1 MPVYVWFFLGSMAI
15 GVPIVF
21 CLGFAPLA
29 TYTLMGKP
37 IFYKMLVQRMYGG
50 VNQFPLMAIPFF
62 ILAGNVMNNSGIT
75 LSLVHFSNVVVGHL
89 RGGLAQVNIFV
100 SILFAGLSGSAV
112 ADTSAI
118 GSIMIPAM
126 EKDGYSK
133 EFAAAVTASSSV
145 IGPIIPPSIIMVIY
159 AYVMSVSVGGM
170 FAAGIL
176 PGLTVGILLM
186 VIAHIVSTKRN
197 YPKRGKMASL
207 GEIWRALRS
216 AILPLM
222 TPVIIIGGILGGIFT
237 PTEAAG
243 IAAGYALFLSVFVL
257 RTIKVNEIPK
267 LLYETAVTSS
277 TILLIVGT
285 ATVFGWLVSTSQ
297 LPNKIADFLFQITA
311 NKYLLFFIINILLLI
326 TGMFMDAGP
335 AIMILGPVLAP
346 TMVKMGI
353 HPLHFAIVM
362 SVNLTV
368 GLATPPLGLILFV
381 ASGLTNLPIESIVK
395 EMLPFLAVEIGVIFL
410 ITYIP
415 ALSMTM
421 PGLLGLL

>member
-1 MPVYVWFFLGSMAI
+1 
-15 GVPIVF
+15 
-21 CLGFAPLA
+21 
-29 TYTLMGKP
+29 
-37 IFYKMLVQRMYGG
+37 
-50 VNQFPLMAIPFF
+50 MAIPFF
-62 ILAGNVMNNSGIT
+62 ILAGNIMNNSGIT
-75 LSLVHFSNVVVGHL
+75 MSLVRFSNVMVGHL

-126 EKDGYSK
+126 EKDGYSR
-133 EFAAAVTASSSV
+133 EFSAAVTAASSV

-159 AYVMSVSVGGM
+159 AYVMGVSVGGL
-170 FAAGIL
+170 FAAGII
-176 PGLTVGILLM
+176 PGLIVGLLLM
-186 VIAHIVSTKRN
+186 TIAYIISTKRK
-197 YPKRGKMASL
+197 YPKRGKMASP
-207 GEIWRALRS
+207 GEIIRAFKS
-216 AILPLM
+216 ASLPLL

-243 IAAGYALFLSVFVL
+243 IAAGYALFLSLFVL
-257 RTIKVNEIPK
+257 RTLSIKDIPNM
-267 LLYETAVTSS
+267 LYETAVTSS

-297 LPNKIADFLFQITA
+297 LPNKIAALLFTITE
-311 NKYLLFFIINILLLI
+311 NKYLLFFIINIILLV

-346 TMVKMGI
+346 TMIKMGI

-381 ASGLTNLPIESIVK
+381 ASGLTGLTIESICK
-395 EMLPFLAVEIGVIFL
+395 ELVPFLLLEIGVIFL
-410 ITYIP
+410 ITYVP
-415 ALSMTM
+415 ALSMTI
-421 PGLLGLL
+421 PTWLGLLY

>member
-1 MPVYVWFFLGSMAI
+1 MWFFLGTMAL

-21 CLGFAPLA
+21 CLAFAPLV
-29 TYTLMGKP
+29 TFTLMGKP

-62 ILAGNVMNNSGIT
+62 ILAGNIMNNSGIT
-75 LSLVHFSNVVVGHL
+75 MSLVKLSNVLVGHL

-118 GSIMIPAM
+118 GSILIPAM
-126 EKDGYSK
+126 EKDGYTR
-133 EFAAAVTASSSV
+133 EFSAAVTASSSV

-159 AYVMSVSVGGM
+159 AYVMGVSVGGL
-170 FAAGIL
+170 FAAGII
-176 PGLTVGILLM
+176 PGLVVGILLM
-186 VIAHIVSTKRN
+186 TIVYIISTKRN
-197 YPKRGKMASL
+197 YPKRGKMASFT
-207 GEIWRALRS
+207 EILRAFRS
-216 AILPLM
+216 ASLPLL

-243 IAAGYALFLSVFVL
+243 IAAGYALFLSLFVL
-257 RTIKVNEIPK
+257 RTVSVKDIPK
-267 LLYETAVTSS
+267 MLYETAVTSS

-297 LPNKIADFLFQITA
+297 LPNKIADLLFTITA
-311 NKYLLFFIINILLLI
+311 NKYILFFIINIVLLI

-346 TMVKMGI
+346 TMIKMGI

-362 SVNLTV
+362 CVNLTV

-381 ASGLTNLPIESIVK
+381 ASGLTGLTIESIVK
-395 EMLPFLAVEIGVIFL
+395 ELFPFLLIEIMVIFL

-415 ALSMTM
+415 AFSMAIPT
-421 PGLLGLL
+421 LLGLLY